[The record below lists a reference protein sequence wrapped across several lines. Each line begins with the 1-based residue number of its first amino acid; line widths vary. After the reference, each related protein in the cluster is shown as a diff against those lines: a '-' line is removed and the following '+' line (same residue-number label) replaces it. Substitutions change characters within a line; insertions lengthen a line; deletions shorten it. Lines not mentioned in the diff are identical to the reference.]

1 MAFECLVD
9 LGVASAAKNRVCSF
23 ASQSIKGFDLQMVFA
38 KDPLWEPVG
47 ARKAKATDEFKRR
60 NAINLRNTAHQA
72 RESRNRFWL
81 TAAGYGPSDAAKG
94 GVPACPLYLKAAP
107 KRKKG
112 DKKKKITKRINRVL
126 KTHTLNTIAS
136 GACGNAAAAIADDAT
151 SLRCNVTPENKQCPL
166 IYSLSKPCA
175 MMLDALATAYCQEM
189 FANSVA
195 LRKANVDSKG
205 EPVQKKVTVRAAMAG
220 AEALNLKIAGATAYV
235 PVKVGARLAKAATKP
250 AKAAKAAAA

>member
-1 MAFECLVD
+1 MASECVVG
-9 LGVASAAKNRVCSF
+9 LGAASAAKNRVRSF
-23 ASQSIKGFDLQMVFA
+23 ASPSVKVSNLQMVFA
-38 KDPLWEPVG
+38 KDPLWEPIG
-47 ARKAKATDEFKRR
+47 ARKALSKDGFKRR

-72 RESRNRFWL
+72 RESRNRLWL
-81 TAAGYGPSDAAKG
+81 TAAGYGPSDTTKG
-94 GVPACPLYLKAAP
+94 GVPPCPLYLKATP

-112 DKKKKITKRINRVL
+112 EKKKKITKRINRVI
-126 KTHTLNTIAS
+126 KTHTLNTIVS
-136 GACGNAAAAIADDAT
+136 GACGNAAATIADDAT

-195 LRKANVDSKG
+195 LRKANVNGKG
-205 EPVQKKVTVRAAMAG
+205 EPVQQKVTVRAAMAG

-250 AKAAKAAAA
+250 AKSAKAA